1 MFPYVSYIIILI
13 YFIHIIEPKMSM
25 NQFFPPNDILSNK
38 QIPLLPSH
46 LKIGYA
52 SWNQCDDKIFT
63 SIQQGLNV
71 IIWFSIDLSTDPQTN
86 KPIITRGPN
95 YEDVAKMIY
104 KIKQNGYN
112 NIIHL
117 ISIGG
122 WNSPHPSTN
131 HTATEYMDTWL
142 NFNRNISKPEYDF
155 YGFDGFDWDIEGNDD
170 FNSNSNHFTI
180 KELDI
185 MGELSVLAKQKGYI
199 VSLAPAESYL
209 DYTTSEFSLSLLY
222 NHNEWINEVPN
233 FNYHGRNTYAYLIK
247 KYGINVFDFISI
259 QLYEGYTHTL
269 YKYKRQGIKF
279 GKILEEI
286 IINLTKGYEVDFT
299 KVKESGLN
307 KEIITIPNEKIV
319 IGLANAW
326 ADKQFL
332 FVNKDDLIEAFDY
345 LKINNIKCKG
355 IMFWDLKD
363 EGMIHINDDT
373 KTPFYMAEVINSI
386 YPN

>member
-1 MFPYVSYIIILI
+1 
-13 YFIHIIEPKMSM
+13 M
-25 NQFFPPNDILSNK
+25 NQFFSPNDILSNK

-131 HTATEYMDTWL
+131 HTAIEYMDTWL

-155 YGFDGFDWDIEGNDD
+155 YGFDGFDWDIEGNDN
-170 FNSNSNHFTI
+170 FNSSSNHFTI

-247 KYGINVFDFISI
+247 KYGIDVFDFISI

-345 LKINNIKCKG
+345 LKINNITCKG
-355 IMFWDLKD
+355 MMFWDLKD